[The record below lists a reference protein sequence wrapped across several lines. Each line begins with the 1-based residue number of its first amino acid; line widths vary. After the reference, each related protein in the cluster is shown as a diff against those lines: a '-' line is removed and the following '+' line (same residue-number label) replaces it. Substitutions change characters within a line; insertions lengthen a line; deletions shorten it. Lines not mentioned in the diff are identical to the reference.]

1 VALLPIV
8 NGIGTSAKQVWLPGS
23 NRENQVITNVGQVT
37 VYLGGSTVTTATGL
51 PFPPGSE
58 TSLVRNSGGLFA
70 IAAAGPQGSLSVSVG
85 LQ

>member
-1 VALLPIV
+1 MAILPVV

-23 NRENQVITNVGQVT
+23 NRENQVLINVGQVV

-58 TSLVRNSGGLFA
+58 ASLVRNTGGLFA
-70 IAAAGPQGSLSVSVG
+70 VAAAGAQGAVSVSVG
-85 LQ
+85 VQ